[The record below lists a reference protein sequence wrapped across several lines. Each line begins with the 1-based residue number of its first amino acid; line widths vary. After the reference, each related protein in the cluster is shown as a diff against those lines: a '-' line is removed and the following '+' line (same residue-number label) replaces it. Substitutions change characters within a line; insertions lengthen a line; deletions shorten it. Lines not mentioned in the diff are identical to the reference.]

1 MLAHL
6 ADAMSPN
13 GDRIPRNGAAM
24 SLSYSCDRA
33 CAGDMLQRMNFSA
46 VSGPKGG
53 NAMNTSNKGFS
64 LAWKAM
70 LLLAAAALV
79 SAPARAGLVS
89 TEQVVQQSEREKVE
103 SFLQREGVERELKA
117 LGVSPELARDR
128 AKALTDEEV
137 HALAGKIDT
146 LAAGGA
152 LATTDWLLII
162 IAILLL
168 IVVL

>member
-1 MLAHL
+1 
-6 ADAMSPN
+6 
-13 GDRIPRNGAAM
+13 
-24 SLSYSCDRA
+24 
-33 CAGDMLQRMNFSA
+33 MNRSI
-46 VSGPKGG
+46 
-53 NAMNTSNKGFS
+53 KGFS

-70 LLLAAAALV
+70 LLLAAFALV

-103 SFLQREGVERELKA
+103 SFLKREGVERELKA

-137 HALAGKIDT
+137 RTIAGKMDK

-152 LATTDWLLII
+152 LGTTEWLLII

-168 IVVL
+168 VIVL